1 MAHTAICE
9 NSDCDKGEWDL
20 TKHPSQYAGG
30 GVSCPECGSTRTE
43 VFVDESEEPAQ
54 STGAATSRQEAPPQQ
69 QAPAPQAQGG
79 ATPAVQQGGSDL
91 SAGEG
96 LIAALDNEA
105 PAEVQKQGVESVGRG
120 IIRFAKAAISYG
132 EKKDEMRSQRAQ
144 NADVQRVED
153 KPDCE
158 VCGTTISEIPVA
170 DDRFQCENCGA
181 EYEVVGGR

>member
-9 NSDCDKGEWDL
+9 NADCEKGEWEL
-20 TKHPSQYAGG
+20 TKPPSSYAGG
-30 GVSCPECGSTRTE
+30 GVSCPTCGTTRTT
-43 VFVDESEEPAQ
+43 VDVD
-54 STGAATSRQEAPPQQ
+54 GQEAASEGRQQ
-69 QAPAPQAQGG
+69 TADPAESRAPARAQE
-79 ATPAVQQGGSDL
+79 ATEAPAAAGSGPSM

-105 PAEVQKQGVESVGRG
+105 PAEVQKKGVESVGRG

-132 EKKDEMRSQRAQ
+132 EKKDEMRNARAQ

-181 EYEVVGGR
+181 EYEVMGGR